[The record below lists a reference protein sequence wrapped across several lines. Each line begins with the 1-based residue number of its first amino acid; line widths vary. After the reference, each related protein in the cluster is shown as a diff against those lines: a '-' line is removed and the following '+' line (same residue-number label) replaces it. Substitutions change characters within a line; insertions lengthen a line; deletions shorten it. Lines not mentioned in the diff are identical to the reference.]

1 MNYYSSRA
9 RRNVSTPNLRAG
21 FDNFVGGRG
30 RSRSRSPVIVDR
42 LYYETAGED
51 FDYQPRAARNI
62 SRGREEFRHGY
73 GLYDE
78 LPSIRLPPSGS
89 RGRLFREPPY
99 EERERFYERPSF
111 RRPSYESPYEIP
123 LFDGP
128 SFDRRSYE
136 RLSYEGGQLQIENEE
151 QVNSR
156 IYESGKRNIHTRPV
170 LKC

>member
-78 LPSIRLPPSGS
+78 LPSIRLPRSGS
-89 RGRLFREPPY
+89 RGRLFREPPV
-99 EERERFYERPSF
+99 EERFYERPSF
-111 RRPSYESPYEIP
+111 RAPSYEWPPYN
-123 LFDGP
+123 
-128 SFDRRSYE
+128 
-136 RLSYEGGQLQIENEE
+136 GGQLQIENEE

-156 IYESGKRNIHTRPV
+156 IYESGKRNIHT
-170 LKC
+170 